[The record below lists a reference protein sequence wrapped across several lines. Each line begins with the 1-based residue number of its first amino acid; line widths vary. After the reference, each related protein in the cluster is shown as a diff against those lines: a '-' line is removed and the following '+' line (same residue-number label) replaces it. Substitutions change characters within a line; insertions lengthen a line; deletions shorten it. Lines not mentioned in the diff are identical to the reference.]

1 MEIRHLRTFLT
12 VARLLSFHKA
22 ADRLNY
28 AQSSISAQIQVLEEE
43 LGVRLFDR
51 LGRRIAL
58 TEAGERLIGYSEK
71 IIDLADE
78 AQAEAGGDG
87 EPEGSLTI
95 RIPESLGIHRL
106 PPVLREF
113 SRRCPKV
120 RLNLTTCAHEG
131 IRKDLRKGVIDLAFL
146 LTESMKAAD
155 IEVEVLGFELIVPVA
170 SPDHRLAKKKVVVTR
185 DLQGETV
192 LLSRVDCSYRRT
204 FERTLEDQ
212 GVLPG
217 TSLIFHSVETLK
229 RCVMEGVGVTIL
241 PEVSVAQELERREL
255 ARLTWEEG
263 AFEVALLMIRS
274 PARWISPTLS
284 AFLETTRE
292 VLKDKLD

>member
-12 VARLLSFHKA
+12 VARLLSFNKA
-22 ADRLNY
+22 AERLNY

-58 TEAGERLIGYSEK
+58 TEAGERLIRYSER

-106 PPVLREF
+106 PSVVREF

-146 LTESMKAAD
+146 LTESIKAAD
-155 IEVEVLGFELIVPVA
+155 IEVEVLRFESIVPVA
-170 SPDHRLAKKKVVVTR
+170 SPDHRLAKKKVVATR

-212 GVLPG
+212 GVSPG
-217 TSLIFHSVETLK
+217 TTLVFHSVETLK

-241 PEVSVAQELERREL
+241 PEVSVAREIEEGEL
-255 ARLTWEEG
+255 ARLRWEEG
-263 AFEVALLMIRS
+263 SFEVALLMIRS
-274 PARWISPTLS
+274 RARWISPTLS
-284 AFLETTRE
+284 AFLETTRQILQE
-292 VLKDKLD
+292 KLN